1 MAACIVGN
9 MIDLFMFIGA
19 MILVSVYYQFNFSH
33 IKLFGYTIAFALL
46 MTLIAYI
53 RGYGY
58 IGLLGDA
65 FYVGKVCKFIGVIIM
80 VYVFLLISKVYRKF
94 S

>member
-19 MILVSVYYQFNFSH
+19 IILVSVYYRYNFSH
-33 IKLFGYTIAFALL
+33 IKLFSYTIAFALL
-46 MTLIAYI
+46 ETLISYI
-53 RGYGY
+53 HNYKY
-58 IGLLGDA
+58 ISLLGDV
-65 FYVGKVCKFIGVIIM
+65 FYEGKVCKFIGAIIM
-80 VYVFLLISKVYRKF
+80 VYVFLLISIVYRRF